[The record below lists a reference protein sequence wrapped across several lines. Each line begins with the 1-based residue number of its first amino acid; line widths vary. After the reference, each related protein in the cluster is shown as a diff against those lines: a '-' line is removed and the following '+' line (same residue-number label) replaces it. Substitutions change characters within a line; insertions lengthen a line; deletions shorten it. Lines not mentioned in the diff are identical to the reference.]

1 MKAESLAA
9 SAEEEV
15 GSLKGK
21 LTRLSESIE
30 REKRCRNSEIEQL
43 KRESKLSVSR
53 ISTDVSGVIS
63 V

>member
-15 GSLKGK
+15 GVLKEK
-21 LTRLSESIE
+21 LSQLSESIE
-30 REKRCRNSEIEQL
+30 REKKRLNSELEQR

-53 ISTDVSGVIS
+53 ISTDVS
-63 V
+63 